1 MKLQTKKLLL
11 QIGGF
16 LISIAP
22 IVIVVAFNWGDYTS
36 TVARKVS
43 LSIGGTFALILVLL
57 KAMGKMPKDIKP
69 IIRYSI
75 AFVLVLLLDPIIA
88 NLKILLGMALLGE
101 VLDVAIFSWQIKKID
116 REIQAQTTANA
127 MQSQT
132 QMILDAIN
140 SQKESQSTD
149 NEGRV

>member
-16 LISIAP
+16 LVSIAP
-22 IVIVVAFNWGDYTS
+22 IIIVVAFNWGDYTS

-43 LSIGGTFALILVLL
+43 LSVGGSAALIIILL
-57 KAMGKMPKDIKP
+57 KAMGKIPKDIKP
-69 IIRYSI
+69 IVKYSI
-75 AFVLVLLLDPIIA
+75 AFVLVLLLDPIIQ
-88 NLKILLGMALLGE
+88 NLKTLLGMALLGE

-132 QMILDAIN
+132 QMIIDAIN
-140 SQKESQSTD
+140 NQNNAQSGN

>member
-1 MKLQTKKLLL
+1 
-11 QIGGF
+11 
-16 LISIAP
+16 
-22 IVIVVAFNWGDYTS
+22 
-36 TVARKVS
+36 
-43 LSIGGTFALILVLL
+43 
-57 KAMGKMPKDIKP
+57 MGKMPKDIKP